1 MLLRGVL
8 GSLMGG
14 RRKKSKKAYKH
25 LTRGG
30 MGLGSGLMGTVLSH
44 PTAALTAAGLAWGV
58 FETLQNKQGGAGG
71 QVGGNQWG
79 GGSSTGDGGP
89 VSLGGFGPQAG
100 AAQAPA
106 AQPLQTPLP
115 PLPDIGPPGV
125 SADALRMV
133 RLAVSAASADG
144 AMSPQEREAVV
155 AHAKDAGVADLV
167 EQELQGRRPLAQIVA
182 GVTDPAQRATL
193 YVLAFSVLRADE
205 AVTGA
210 ERIYLAQL
218 AHLLTLDP
226 ATVQKLEADAEARI
240 DSAES

>member
-14 RRKKSKKAYKH
+14 RRKKSRKALRH
-25 LTRGG
+25 LTGGG
-30 MGLGSGLMGTVLSH
+30 MGFGSGLMGTVLSH

-58 FETLQNKQGGAGG
+58 FETLQNKQGAGG
-71 QVGGNQWG
+71 QAGGNQWG
-79 GGSSTGDGGP
+79 GGPASNAGA

-100 AAQAPA
+100 AAQPA
-106 AQPLQTPLP
+106 TTPPSSALLP
-115 PLPDIGPPGV
+115 PLPDTGPPGV
-125 SADALRMV
+125 SVDALRMV

-155 AHAKDAGVADLV
+155 AQAKEAGVADLV
-167 EQELQGRRPLAQIVA
+167 EQELQGHRPLAQIVA

-218 AHLLTLDP
+218 AHLLNLDP
-226 ATVQKLEADAEARI
+226 PTVQKLEADAEARI